1 MKAVVKLLIR
11 FVKMYAFWLV
21 FFATMRIFF
30 LIYYAKHL
38 LLERVSFGEIAL
50 TFVHAIPL
58 DMATI
63 SYLVAIPFLII
74 FIALFCNRTKI
85 LVALKPYY
93 LIVIGFATLI
103 VMGETGLYGEWQ
115 TKLSYRALS
124 YLSQPAEIFD
134 SIATSTFIFLI
145 LIFVVFTGLFYW
157 LYVRFV
163 YPEETAKTFS
173 EKPSI
178 FQLLV
183 FAPVVSVLLFIGL
196 RGGIGEIPISSSVA
210 YFSRH
215 NILNITAVNPIFNVI
230 ESVVHVQEMNEN
242 QNPFIVMSEEEAL
255 RRVQNLHEM
264 PYDST
269 VSILTFER
277 PNIVMI
283 MLESW
288 SADVIESLGG
298 EAGITPVFN
307 ELEKDGLLFTN
318 LYSSGNR
325 TQQAM
330 GSLFSGLPSLPFT
343 TITNH
348 PEKYAS
354 YPSVI
359 NEFRE
364 AGYYT
369 SFFFGGQLNYGN
381 IRSYLIYSNFNK
393 LFEGKD
399 IKEKGFRW
407 GKLGL
412 HDSYMLP
419 WFAQQLSEQPEPFF
433 SSVLTISSH
442 SPYDFPP
449 LEHRI
454 EWPETEKEY
463 INSVYYTDNS
473 LRLFFDE
480 AKKQPWY
487 NNTLFVLIS
496 DHSHRSYRNRNLNSF
511 GYRHIPMLML
521 GEALKD
527 SLKGQQFDLLMGNAD
542 LPATILRQLNLPTDS
557 FFWSKNV
564 FNKAYKPFSY
574 FERDNIFGWKTPEG
588 FIYTYNNEF
597 RSGEVP
603 ETMRDSI
610 LLDAKAFIQVWF
622 TEFLAY

>member
-1 MKAVVKLLIR
+1 MKTIIKLLTQLL
-11 FVKMYAFWLV
+11 KTYAFWLV
-21 FFATMRIFF
+21 FFAVMRIFF
-30 LIYYAKHL
+30 MVYYTKQL
-38 LLERVSFGEIAL
+38 VLEEVSFGEILL

-58 DMATI
+58 DIATI
-63 SYLVAIPFLII
+63 SYLAIIPFLII
-74 FIALFCNRTKI
+74 LLALFCNRTKI
-85 LVALKPYY
+85 LTTLKPYY
-93 LIVIGFATLI
+93 LIIIGISILI

-124 YLSQPAEIFD
+124 YLQQPTEIFN

-145 LIFVVFTGLFYW
+145 LIFVAFTGLFYW

-163 YPEETAKTFS
+163 HPKEEKKTFS
-173 EKPSI
+173 ERPSI
-178 FQLLV
+178 FQLV
-183 FAPVVSVLLFIGL
+183 IFTPIVSVLLFIGL
-196 RGGIGEIPISSSVA
+196 RGGIGEIPITSSVS

-215 NILNITAVNPIFNVI
+215 NILNITAVNPTFNII
-230 ESVVHVQEMNEN
+230 ESVLHVQEMNEN

-255 RRVQNLHEM
+255 RRVQNLHKT

-269 VSILTFER
+269 VSILAIER

-288 SADVIESLGG
+288 SADLIESLGG
-298 EAGITPVFN
+298 EAGITPVFK
-307 ELEKDGLLFTN
+307 ELEKEGLLFTN

-348 PEKYAS
+348 PEKYSS
-354 YPSVI
+354 YPTI
-359 NEFRE
+359 IDNFRN
-364 AGYYT
+364 ANYYT
-369 SFFFGGQLNYGN
+369 SFYFGGELNYGN
-381 IRSYLIYSNFNK
+381 IRSYLIYSNFDK
-393 LFEGKD
+393 LTEGKD
-399 IKEKGFRW
+399 IKEKGFQW

-419 WFAQQLSEQPEPFF
+419 WFAQQLSKQTEPFF
-433 SSVLTISSH
+433 SSILTVSSH

-449 LEHRI
+449 MEHRI
-454 EWPETEKEY
+454 EWVETEKEY
-463 INSVYYTDNS
+463 INSAYYTDYS
-473 LRLFFDE
+473 LGLFFEE
-480 AKKQPWY
+480 AKKQTWY
-487 NNTLFVLIS
+487 DNTLFILIA
-496 DHSHRSYRNRNLNSF
+496 DHSHRSYRNRDLGSF

-542 LPATILRQLNLPTDS
+542 LPATLLRQLNLPSDS

>member
-1 MKAVVKLLIR
+1 M
-11 FVKMYAFWLV
+11 
-21 FFATMRIFF
+21 
-30 LIYYAKHL
+30 KHL
-38 LLERVSFGEIAL
+38 LLESVSFGEIAL
-50 TFVHAIPL
+50 TFVHAIRL
-58 DMATI
+58 DIATI
-63 SYLVAIPFLII
+63 SYLIVIPFLIL
-74 FIALFCNRTKI
+74 FVALFCNRTKI
-85 LVALKPYY
+85 VVALKPYY
-93 LIVIGFATLI
+93 LITIGFATLI
-103 VMGETGLYGEWQ
+103 VIGETGLYGEWQ

-124 YLSQPAEIFD
+124 YLLRPTEIFD
-134 SIATSTFIFLI
+134 SIATSTFIFLV
-145 LIFVVFTGLFYW
+145 LIAVAFIGVFYW

-163 YPEETAKTFS
+163 YPKEVAQTFS
-173 EKPSI
+173 EKPAI

-183 FAPVVSVLLFIGL
+183 FTLVVSVLLFIGM
-196 RGGIGEIPISSSVA
+196 RGGIGAIPISSSVA

-215 NILNITAVNPIFNVI
+215 NILNITAVNPAFNIV

-242 QNPFIVMSEEEAL
+242 QNPFIVMNEEEARL
-255 RRVQNLHEM
+255 RVQNLHET

-269 VSILTFER
+269 VSILAFER

-283 MLESW
+283 ILESW

-298 EAGITPVFN
+298 EAGITPVFD
-307 ELEKDGLLFTN
+307 ELEKEGLLFTGF
-318 LYSSGNR
+318 YSSGNR

-330 GSLFSGLPSLPFT
+330 GSLFSGLPALPFT
-343 TITNH
+343 TITSH

-354 YPSVI
+354 YPTII
-359 NEFRE
+359 NEFRN
-364 AGYYT
+364 ADYYT
-369 SFFFGGQLNYGN
+369 SFYFGGELNYGN
-381 IRSYLIYSNFNK
+381 IRSYLIYSGFDK
-393 LFEGKD
+393 ITEGKD
-399 IKEKGFRW
+399 IKEKGFLW

-419 WFAQQLSEQPEPFF
+419 WFAQQLSKQPEPFF

-449 LEHRI
+449 LEQRI
-454 EWPETEKEY
+454 EWTETEKEY

-487 NNTLFVLIS
+487 NNTLFILIS
-496 DHSHRSYRNRNLNSF
+496 DHSHRSYRNRDLSSF

-542 LPATILRQLNLPTDS
+542 LPATLLRQLNLPTDS

-574 FERDNIFGWKTPEG
+574 FEHDNIFGWKTPEG
-588 FIYTYNNEF
+588 FICTYNNEF

-603 ETMRDSI
+603 KAVHDSI

-622 TEFLAY
+622 AEFLAY